1 MENQIK
7 KCEICKENAVFLCF
21 QCNNYYC
28 ERCYKFVHDIKINS
42 QHIKEK
48 IDPYVPIDIKCTE
61 HPNHQ
66 IYLFCADEK
75 GKIKII

>member
-7 KCEICKENAVFLCF
+7 KCEICKENALFLCF

-48 IDPYVPIDIKCTE
+48 IDPYVPIDIKCLNILTIKF
-61 HPNHQ
+61 
-66 IYLFCADEK
+66 IYFVL
-75 GKIKII
+75 IKRVRLK